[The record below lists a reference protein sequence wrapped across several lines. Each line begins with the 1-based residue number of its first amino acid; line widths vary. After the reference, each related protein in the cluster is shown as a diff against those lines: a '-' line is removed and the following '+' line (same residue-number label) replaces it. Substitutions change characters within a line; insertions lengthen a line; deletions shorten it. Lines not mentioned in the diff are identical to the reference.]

1 MGEERLKQRLQGL
14 VDLWSLTRFGRPG
27 LSEYAE
33 KLMFLDARKGVVAL
47 GIVSLLLLSAATL
60 LYALLG
66 FDQIYIYTCSVLA
79 ALSLHMAISARAVQ
93 EIKVLYLLGITLLVV
108 NGVAFVLLAHQAG
121 SFDSALFGSVVLLFL
136 VMPLVPWGLREALV
150 IVLLIYLVFTLSTLS
165 VGGRFDRETL
175 WMLQFVMLSAGIA
188 TLTVIARSILVRKHD
203 ITSRYELEK
212 ARHRMEILSLKDPLT
227 GAWNRRF
234 LEQKFE
240 DIIADYRDKG
250 RSFIFALI
258 DVDDFKQLN
267 DSKGHDYGDLVLRR
281 LVANFLVHFSDH
293 EHLVRIGGDEF
304 ALLYSSDNPERLIL
318 GAAASLKSDPQLDVA
333 SADDQVHIST
343 GIISIDLNA
352 KVSLDAV
359 YRAAD
364 KALYD
369 AKARVSGQKTS
380 SGFVS
385 MALQG

>member
-1 MGEERLKQRLQGL
+1 VSEERFKQRWQR
-14 VDLWSLTRFGRPG
+14 VTDLWSLTRFGPPG

-33 KLMFLDARKGVVAL
+33 KLVFLDARKGVVAL
-47 GIVSLLLLSAATL
+47 AVVSLLLLSSATL
-60 LYALLG
+60 LYAVLG
-66 FDQIYIYTCSVLA
+66 FDRIYIYTCSVLA

-93 EIKVLYLLGITLLVV
+93 EIQVLYLLGITLLVV

-165 VGGRFDRETL
+165 VGGRFEGDTL
-175 WMLQFVMLSAGIA
+175 WMLQFVMFSAGIA
-188 TLTVIARSILVRKHD
+188 TLTVIARTVLVRKHD

-212 ARHRMEILSLKDPLT
+212 ARHRMEMLSLKDPLT

-234 LEQKFE
+234 LEQKFD
-240 DIIADYRDKG
+240 DIVADYRRKG
-250 RSFIFALI
+250 VSFNFALI

-267 DSKGHDYGDLVLRR
+267 DHKGHDYGDLVLRR
-281 LVANFLVHFSDH
+281 LVANFLVHFTDH
-293 EHLVRIGGDEF
+293 EHMVRIGGDEF
-304 ALLYSSDNPERLIL
+304 ALLYACDNPEQLVVS
-318 GAAASLKSDPQLDVA
+318 AAAGLKSDPQLDVA
-333 SADDQVHIST
+333 SAGDQVHIST
-343 GIISIDLNA
+343 GIISIDPGSGA
-352 KVSLDAV
+352 TLDAV

-369 AKARVSGQKTS
+369 AKARVSGQKNS
-380 SGFVS
+380 SGFVRQ
-385 MALQG
+385 ALEG